1 MVSSGSI
8 EAACVSNIFCQ
19 RNKNDL
25 DLFYYSSYIQYS
37 VYFILCVL
45 SSLTRE
51 VSTAGVQTKG
61 STFLLFSTST
71 QRVKK
76 FQLPFFFFFTEE
88 QQFLTCMLCIYMH
101 TVSVTWC
108 MHTFIALCNIIK
120 FSFAQQSM
128 TILRSHISHSQHRP
142 FTLSFL
148 CSPT

>member
-1 MVSSGSI
+1 MYTFKLRIAKTCEKSRKVPDLPTTTLKI
-8 EAACVSNIFCQ
+8 NLKMT
-19 RNKNDL
+19 KNRIGPL
-25 DLFYYSSYIQYS
+25 GHYHY
-37 VYFILCVL
+37 
-45 SSLTRE
+45 TRE
-51 VSTAGVQTKG
+51 VSTAGVLTKG

-76 FQLPFFFFFTEE
+76 FQLPSFFFFTEE